1 MRVGILGGGQLAR
14 MLAQAGTPMG
24 MEFTFLCPDQLA
36 CAAEFG
42 AHIIAG
48 YEDISALEKLAAAS
62 DVVTY
67 EFENVPTLS
76 VEWLSKRITTYPSSL
91 ALETAKDRLN
101 EKQTFEKLGIKT
113 TRFWSVSSLDD
124 LVLAASKIG
133 LPAVLK
139 TRTQGYD
146 GKGQVVLKDTT
157 DLPDVWQAIGQV
169 PAILEEWIP
178 YERELSIIAVRDA
191 HDHIVYYPVCENH
204 HREGMLRLSLSRVG
218 DPLQDTAET
227 LVRRLLEHL
236 DYVGTLALELFQLD
250 GKLIAN
256 EIAPRVHNSGHWT
269 IEGAR
274 TSQFENHLRAIA
286 GLPLG
291 ATTVANPAT
300 MVNLIG
306 TLPPLAKLLEVPGA
320 VPHFYGKAEL
330 PGRKVGHVTL
340 LNSSNSSDEFD
351 RRLVQLLNLA
361 GEKDLAKRLFQPQ
374 SAMAIQS

>member
-24 MEFTFLCPDQLA
+24 MEFTFLCPDPLA

-48 YEDISALEKLAAAS
+48 YEDISALEKLAATS

-76 VEWLSKRITTYPSSL
+76 VEWLSKRITTYPCSL

-124 LVLAASKIG
+124 LNLATSKIG

-146 GKGQVVLKDTT
+146 GKGQVILKDAA
-157 DLPDVWQAIGQV
+157 DLSDAWQAIGRV

-178 YERELSIIAVRDA
+178 YERELSVIAVRDTQGN
-191 HDHIVYYPVCENH
+191 IVYFPVSENH

-218 DPLQDTAET
+218 DPLQDSAET

-286 GLPLG
+286 GMPLG
-291 ATTVANPAT
+291 ATTVAVPAA

-306 TLPPLAKLLEVPGA
+306 TLPPRSKLLEVPGA

-340 LNSSNSSDEFD
+340 LNSANSSQEFD
-351 RRLVQLLNLA
+351 HRLVQLLNLA
-361 GEKDLAKRLFQPQ
+361 GEKDLAKRLFQSQ
-374 SAMAIQS
+374 SAMATHS